1 MVSVGAVQ
9 ASGGCMRGDW
19 GVFLACD
26 KSSVCLERDTVFH
39 NCCLQ
44 FASKV
49 KVGGSQGRALWR
61 AVDTSSYLLGAEIR
75 AIFSS
80 VLSPCTVVL
89 MISPQLSTPPTSLGD
104 EEEQSSPSLSAL
116 WRREEALQMFLP
128 EGDQA

>member
-9 ASGGCMRGDW
+9 ASEVCMRGDW

-26 KSSVCLERDTVFH
+26 KSSVCLEQDTVFH

-49 KVGGSQGRALWR
+49 KVGGSRGRALWR
-61 AVDTSSYLLGAEIR
+61 AVDTGSYLLGAEIR
-75 AIFSS
+75 TIFSS

-89 MISPQLSTPPTSLGD
+89 MISSQLSTPPTSLGD
-104 EEEQSSPSLSAL
+104 EEEQSSPSLSAP
-116 WRREEALQMFLP
+116 WHRALQMFLP